1 MGGLWDALR
10 KKGRQVSGDRDRGGE
25 SNRGSDGA
33 GAPGVGG
40 GRPMKW
46 RLRQWARIPFP
57 SPLDD
62 SRSVLAV
69 KGPLRRFAPWTA
81 AGRSEGMLFM
91 REKGEVRAVWTGR
104 KGTFR
109 PYWTP

>member
-40 GRPMKW
+40 GETYEMAVAPVGKNPLFPLPWM
-46 RLRQWARIPFP
+46 IPDRSSP
-57 SPLDD
+57 S
-62 SRSVLAV
+62 RVRF
-69 KGPLRRFAPWTA
+69 RRFAP
-81 AGRSEGMLFM
+81 
-91 REKGEVRAVWTGR
+91 
-104 KGTFR
+104 
-109 PYWTP
+109 